1 MGLFSTRL
9 SAGEMAPM
17 CRQLATSYDAGIPV
31 LQSLELLG
39 RGTPSRKIS
48 LMLRRMHTAIKNGS
62 TLADAARMESEM
74 LPEFFV
80 EVVAA
85 GEIGGRLDV
94 MLKDLARYYE
104 DQQVMKRSVIASMA
118 YPAMQLGAA
127 WFLGTFALGIVGRID
142 PMSGRAFS
150 FADYF
155 RHYLMFQAASMA
167 TLFVLFLACVGL
179 ARIGVFQNMLGF
191 IKTYVWPIRPIS
203 RKYALARFFRG
214 MALLI
219 GAGLSMVEC
228 IKRSAALTM
237 NPLMERDLLRGL
249 PVVKNGGTLVEAFEQ
264 SRCLSPVGRQ
274 MLLVGEKSGNLE
286 GSLHKVA
293 EWHFDEARSATQV
306 AMKVLGVC
314 ILLVLA
320 GLVGFIVITFYSR
333 LYGGLE
339 RIR

>member
-9 SAGEMAPM
+9 SAGEMAPL

-31 LQSLELLG
+31 LQGLELLG
-39 RGTPSRKIS
+39 RAAPSRKIS
-48 LMLRRMHTAIKNGS
+48 QMLRRMHTSIRNGS
-62 TLADAARMESEM
+62 TLADASRAESAM
-74 LPEFFV
+74 LPEFFT
-80 EVVAA
+80 EVIAA

-118 YPAMQLGAA
+118 YPAMQLSAA

-142 PMSGRAFS
+142 PMSSRAFS
-150 FADYF
+150 FGE
-155 RHYLMFQAASMA
+155 YLRQYMMFQAASMV
-167 TLFVLFLACVGL
+167 TLFFVFLACVGL
-179 ARIGVFQNMLGF
+179 ARIGVFQNVLGF
-191 IKTYVWPIRPIS
+191 IKNYVWPIRPIS

-214 MALLI
+214 MSLLI
-219 GAGLSMVEC
+219 GAGLNMTEC
-228 IKRSAALTM
+228 MKRSAALTM
-237 NPLMERDLLRGL
+237 NPLMERDLLKGL
-249 PVVKNGGTLVEAFEQ
+249 PVIKNGGTLVEAFER
-264 SRCLSPVGRQ
+264 SRCLSDVGRQ
-274 MLLVGEKSGNLE
+274 MMLVGEQSGNLE

-306 AMKVLGVC
+306 AMKVLGVG

-320 GLVGFIVITFYSR
+320 SLVGYIVITFYSR

-339 RIR
+339 NIR